1 MTSKATNKGLQE
13 ARGLAAGILRE
24 QDTQPPEAVGPRTVC
39 RSQDRLRR
47 PSQEVRR
54 ETASGERFSAP
65 SSIPPG
71 IYFTNPCCI
80 AA

>member
-54 ETASGERFSAP
+54 ELASGELFSSFSA
-65 SSIPPG
+65 SG
-71 IYFTNPCCI
+71 
-80 AA
+80 

>member
-1 MTSKATNKGLQE
+1 MTSKATNKGLRE

-24 QDTQPPEAVGPRTVC
+24 LETQPPEAAGHRPVC
-39 RSQDRLRR
+39 RSQDRLHR

-54 ETASGERFSAP
+54 EAASGKRFSAP

-71 IYFTNPCCI
+71 IHFANSCC
-80 AA
+80 AAA

>member
-24 QDTQPPEAVGPRTVC
+24 QDTQPPEAVGR
-39 RSQDRLRR
+39 RSARCIQDRRRR

-71 IYFTNPCCI
+71 IYFANPCC
-80 AA
+80 AAA